1 MNTKTVSATAVLPV
15 VALLTLSACGDASTD
30 RNSIGEALADD
41 FVEALSTGNAEL
53 ASDVACPPI
62 AEQMEQVV
70 ALAGMEDIDG
80 MSIDEYG
87 EATPTNGEDSGD
99 DAFSY
104 PIEFTTRYNDDS
116 DDFSESL
123 TLEVEKVEGD
133 WCIAN
138 LS

>member
-1 MNTKTVSATAVLPV
+1 MNTKTVSATTALPV
-15 VALLTLSACGDASTD
+15 VALLTLTACGDADTD
-30 RNSIGEALADD
+30 RDSIGETLADD
-41 FVEALSTGNAEL
+41 FVAALSSGDAGL

-62 AEQMEQVV
+62 VDQMEQVV

-80 MSIDEYG
+80 MTIDEYG
-87 EATPTNGEDSGD
+87 EAVSADEEGGSDE
-99 DAFSY
+99 AFSY
-104 PIEFTTRYNDDS
+104 SIEFTTHYSDDS

-123 TLEVEKVEGD
+123 TLEIENVEGE